1 MAHMSTGTFP
11 QGASARTTFSVRP
24 MFLTRFATVFILVLV
39 LALSRGGETDEHTK
53 IRLSSVPICCFR
65 HACLRATRPSSV
77 SKTQRNAVSGSEQ
90 RAERVR
96 TLRGGGDAVMSQ
108 MRSIV
113 LHRDNDIAHRDVVY
127 DTWTQVRLQPY

>member
-1 MAHMSTGTFP
+1 MAHMSTGAFP
-11 QGASARTTFSVRP
+11 QRASARTTFSVRP
-24 MFLTRFATVFILVLV
+24 MFLTRSATVFILVLV

-77 SKTQRNAVSGSEQ
+77 SKTQRNAVSEQ

-96 TLRGGGDAVMSQ
+96 TLRGGGDAVMSH
-108 MRSIV
+108 MRSLV
-113 LHRDNDIAHRDVVY
+113 LHRENDIAHRDVVY